1 MMGHSFM
8 EKNWINIYY
17 YDNQTN
23 IYYDVDWMNILNNN
37 DGTIFH
43 KFRWIFC
50 IMVVGNPLQNFT
62 I

>member
-1 MMGHSFM
+1 MGHSFM

-43 KFRWIFC
+43 KFR
-50 IMVVGNPLQNFT
+50 
-62 I
+62 